1 MSTFRNPI
9 FPGFYPGPSIYRA
22 GKDQRLVDSTPLLPS
37 PGFHWL
43 TKSLFEKCSPVPCGM
58 LKHCRDSLRAA
69 YITSGCV
76 DLVLL
81 QNGSAAE
88 GSADG
93 RLWHLGGRGQD
104 ERGPGDRLEWDRDAG
119 RFADRVAGS
128 FGSAARCKHTREPEW
143 HKVGW
148 ITANGREIG
157 VV

>member
-9 FPGFYPGPSIYRA
+9 FPGFYPGPSIYRV
-22 GKDQRLVDSTPLLPS
+22 GKDQRSVDSALLLPS

-43 TKSLFEKCSPVPCGM
+43 TESLFERCSPVPCGM
-58 LKHCRDSLRAA
+58 LKYCRDLPRATC
-69 YITSGCV
+69 ITNGCV

-81 QNGSAAE
+81 QNSSAAE

-93 RLWHLGGRGQD
+93 RLWHLEGRGRD
-104 ERGPGDRLEWDRDAG
+104 DRGSERRLEWDRDAG
-119 RFADRVAGS
+119 RLADRVAGG
-128 FGSAARCKHTREPEW
+128 FESAARCKHAREPER